1 MERRTPDGSHSHT
14 RTTRVK
20 DQKAES
26 AEGAKNDSKH
36 ALDALLAGVTPE
48 NVHGEFDTGPAVG
61 QESW

>member
-1 MERRTPDGSHSHT
+1 MERRTPDGSHSHA

-20 DQKAES
+20 DQKEESEES
-26 AEGAKNDSKH
+26 AKKGGKH

>member
-1 MERRTPDGSHSHT
+1 MEGRSPDGSHSHT

-20 DQKAES
+20 GQKEES
-26 AEGAKNDSKH
+26 EVSAKKGSKH
-36 ALDALLAGVTPE
+36 ALDAFVAGVTPE